1 MKKIAY
7 FLLLLLSI
15 LIFSSL
21 QQTKAESF
29 LTIPNCTSSECLT
42 SKINDVV
49 LANNKSFVLVSY
61 DSNFIRKIDIN
72 SDFTTEDS
80 IIPFNDSS
88 NSSSPFNIS
97 ISNDDNQVL
106 IYNNDSIYLLNLT
119 DNSVRKLTIEG
130 EVIKNISFL
139 DKEGNQLIA
148 TNENTA
154 SPKLL
159 IINTQ
164 TTDIETTVP
173 LPDVG
178 DVIKISPSGDKV
190 IILFKNILTQ
200 TLSIYDANSS
210 KLYRFDLPDFLF
222 FSVDEFLDKV
232 EFDQNS
238 NKAVLSSLDGIH
250 VLHLI
255 NLREEKIKFSIK
267 ILSNNI
273 RGKTLSTLNKEGTL
287 VISAGQNKNKN
298 KIILYKSIISNHKKP
313 QTVKKVHLKN
323 ITALN
328 DIYLSNEN
336 NFVFILAKKGINP
349 MILVLNLKDLSVQC
363 EIDLNE
369 SFSNSQFAYAVDSNF
384 LLLPIIKGTE
394 IGLISPLNACQE

>member
-119 DNSVRKLTIEG
+119 DNSVRKLTIES